1 MRRNP
6 RFRPLDWLLPFAIV
20 VVLLLVMLGG
30 ERAAA
35 ALRFERDAVL
45 AGEAWRLVTGH
56 LVHADRSHLV
66 WNVLGLGLVFA
77 LFAGEYS
84 PRGWIAVMLASTA
97 AIDLGFLAFEP
108 QLAWYVGLSGVL
120 HGLMAA
126 GLIAWLPAR
135 RDPLTMGVA
144 ALFVGK
150 LAWEHLRGPL
160 PFTAGTL
167 TVPVVHE
174 AHTYGAIG
182 GALCALVLLARR
194 ARRRARL

>member
-1 MRRNP
+1 MRIARTSS
-6 RFRPLDWLLPFAIV
+6 
-20 VVLLLVMLGG
+20 GTSSG
-30 ERAAA
+30 S
-35 ALRFERDAVL
+35 
-45 AGEAWRLVTGH
+45 G
-56 LVHADRSHLV
+56 SS
-66 WNVLGLGLVFA
+66 FA

-108 QLAWYVGLSGVL
+108 QLDWYVGLSGVL

-126 GLIAWLPAR
+126 GLVAWLVCR
-135 RDPLTMGVA
+135 RDPLTVGVA

-194 ARRRARL
+194 ARQRARAIIPRRASRLRDRAGHDTRHSSFPVRARNRSACSRRSPQRSRS